1 MTINQNE
8 LSNESDISNLDVL
21 LFGAPQEKF
30 DKEEI
35 EYLQNYLENGKSIIF
50 LLSETMNESTISS
63 INNLLKNYGIT
74 VEHTPVVRTSHYKYF
89 HPKNVFISDGVIHSD
104 ILKAK
109 QASKV
114 TKGDGEEES
123 FASLKKRKT
132 NSTESNLS
140 FVYPHG
146 LTINVEPPSVGL
158 LSSGQVS
165 FPVNR
170 PVAAAWKDSKP
181 NSSKTESGKLL
192 VIASADVFSDAWI
205 DKEDNKE
212 LFEILLRFIS
222 NDELVQFNREQVVG
236 KVDEGRCIPDI
247 EVLSERLK
255 CCLQENEPLPQ
266 DINELFCDHLT
277 EFDLTLLPD
286 VVKLYDTLKV
296 KDQPL
301 SLIPPEF
308 ECPIPPLSLSVF
320 APRMRDPI
328 PPALDQF
335 DLDEEFADRQL
346 RLDHLK
352 SKCTNED
359 LNYYMEMAAKLLG
372 ITDARPNFDEGKYI
386 LHKIAQSVR
395 IPLE

>member
-1 MTINQNE
+1 MTINQHE
-8 LSNESDISNLDVL
+8 LSNDSVTSNLDVL

-30 DKEEI
+30 DQEEI
-35 EYLQNYLENGKSIIF
+35 KFLQNYLENGKSIIL
-50 LLSETMNESTISS
+50 LLSETMNKGTISS

-89 HPKNVFISDGVIHSD
+89 HPKNVFISDGVLHSD

-114 TKGDGEEES
+114 TKGDGEEEL
-123 FASLKKRKT
+123 FTSLIKRKT
-132 NSTESNLS
+132 SSNLS

-170 PVAAAWKDSKP
+170 PVAAAWRDSKP

-192 VIASADVFSDAWI
+192 VMASADAFSDAWI
-205 DKEDNKE
+205 DKEDNKD
-212 LFEILLRFIS
+212 LFEIFLRFIS
-222 NDELVQFNREQVVG
+222 NDEHVQFNREQVVG
-236 KVDEGRCIPDI
+236 KVDEERCIPDI

-277 EFDLTLLPD
+277 EFDISLLPE

-296 KDQPL
+296 KEQPL

-320 APRMRDPI
+320 APRMRDPL

-352 SKCTNED
+352 SKCTNDD

-372 ITDARPNFDEGKYI
+372 ISEARPNFDEGKHI

-395 IPLE
+395 IFL